1 MESIEAGGRD
11 GQRRLDKQIIDFFD
25 IWILVIFLNFRMAVL
40 SAQDKLN

>member
-25 IWILVIFLNFRMAVL
+25 I
-40 SAQDKLN
+40 